1 VVHVEKHDA
10 VRFLRIV
17 CRLDFPHTESSPF
30 SSLDWVTLARRR
42 AAATSVNPGLEV
54 MMPASRIRT
63 GSLVAAL
70 ALLASSAPA
79 AAQAVASKT
88 VATRPSH
95 AAQLK
100 SALRSAAAAQAKH
113 HAMNR
118 SYATSVDQLRLPA
131 MPGMRLEIVMAGRSG
146 WQGRARHQ
154 EQPGRSCVIF
164 VGRIEGVEAPRT
176 DEARDMA
183 GEEGVPLCDR
193 MR

>member
-1 VVHVEKHDA
+1 MRVEKHDG

-17 CRLDFPHTESSPF
+17 CRLDFPHTEPIISP
-30 SSLDWVTLARRR
+30 SLARVTLVR
-42 AAATSVNPGLEV
+42 VNHCLEV
-54 MMPASRIRT
+54 MMSASRIRS
-63 GSLVAAL
+63 GSLFAAV

-88 VATRPSH
+88 VTARPSH

-113 HAMNR
+113 HAVRR
-118 SYATSVDQLRLPA
+118 SYATSVDQLRLPVT
-131 MPGMRLEIVMAGRSG
+131 PGVRLEIVAAGRTG
-146 WQGRARHQ
+146 WQGRAQHQ

-164 VGRIEGVEAPRT
+164 VGRVEGVEAPRT
-176 DEARDMA
+176 DGDRDMA

>member
-1 VVHVEKHDA
+1 MRVEKRDG

-17 CRLDFPHTESSPF
+17 CRLDFPHTEPTISPP
-30 SSLDWVTLARRR
+30 LARVTLVR
-42 AAATSVNPGLEV
+42 ANHRLEV
-54 MMPASRIRT
+54 MMSASRIRT
-63 GSLVAAL
+63 GALLAAL
-70 ALLASSAPA
+70 ALLGSSAPA

-88 VATRPSH
+88 VTARPSH

-113 HAMNR
+113 HAMRR
-118 SYATSVDQLRLPA
+118 SYATSVDQLRLPVI
-131 MPGMRLEIVMAGRSG
+131 PGVRLEIVMAGSTG
-146 WQGRARHQ
+146 WQGRAYHQ

-176 DEARDMA
+176 DGDRDMA

>member
-1 VVHVEKHDA
+1 VVRVENRDG

-17 CRLDFPHTESSPF
+17 CRLDFPHTEPTLSA
-30 SSLDWVTLARRR
+30 SLARVTL
-42 AAATSVNPGLEV
+42 VCVHHCLEV
-54 MMPASRIRT
+54 MMSASRIRS
-63 GSLVAAL
+63 GSLLAA
-70 ALLASSAPA
+70 AVLLASSAPA

-88 VATRPSH
+88 VTARPSH

-113 HAMNR
+113 HATKR
-118 SYATSVDQLRLPA
+118 SYATSVGQLRLPTT
-131 MPGMRLEIVMAGRSG
+131 PGVRLEIVAAGRTG
-146 WQGRARHQ
+146 WQGRAQHQ

-176 DEARDMA
+176 DGDRDMA

>member
-1 VVHVEKHDA
+1 
-10 VRFLRIV
+10 
-17 CRLDFPHTESSPF
+17 
-30 SSLDWVTLARRR
+30 
-42 AAATSVNPGLEV
+42 
-54 MMPASRIRT
+54 MPASRVRG
-63 GSLVAAL
+63 GSLIAAL
-70 ALLASSAPA
+70 ALLTSSAPA
-79 AAQAVASKT
+79 AAQAVATKT
-88 VATRPSH
+88 VAARPSH

-113 HAMNR
+113 HALR
-118 SYATSVDQLRLPA
+118 HSYATSADQLRLPG
-131 MPGMRLEIVMAGRSG
+131 MPGVRLEIVMAGRRG

>member
-1 VVHVEKHDA
+1 M
-10 VRFLRIV
+10 
-17 CRLDFPHTESSPF
+17 S
-30 SSLDWVTLARRR
+30 
-42 AAATSVNPGLEV
+42 
-54 MMPASRIRT
+54 ASRIRT
-63 GSLVAAL
+63 GALLAAL

-88 VATRPSH
+88 VTARPSH

-113 HAMNR
+113 HAMRR
-118 SYATSVDQLRLPA
+118 SYATSVDQLRLPVI
-131 MPGMRLEIVMAGRSG
+131 PGVRLEIVMAGSTG
-146 WQGRARHQ
+146 WQGRAYHQ

-176 DEARDMA
+176 DGDRDMA